1 MYRKIV
7 VLLLCARVCCPTAFS
22 QRQVLKPT
30 LGIAAGI
37 EQDSVLSA
45 AGCGCIIES
54 IGRRLSPRQVTEAD
68 FQLFRAR
75 MRKSPMPVCAFN
87 LFIPGELK
95 VVGPAVDEKAVL
107 NYVETVMARVAQTNT
122 RMIVWGSGGSRRI
135 PEGFDRRVAEK
146 QFVHIAKKIARIARK
161 YDITIA
167 LENLNSTE
175 TNFINTVAEALAI
188 VRKVHHTNLRLNAD
202 IYHMLKEGESPA
214 ILAATKRYLAHVEI
228 AEKEKRTP
236 PGTTGEDFRPYLR
249 ALSALDYHRNIVI
262 EGQWDN
268 LPATAARALSYLQKQ
283 VDEAYEGH

>member
-1 MYRKIV
+1 MYRKII

-22 QRQVLKPT
+22 QREVLKPT

-37 EQDSVLSA
+37 EQDSALAA

-54 IGRRLSPRQVTEAD
+54 IGRRLSPRNVSEAE
-68 FQLFRAR
+68 FRHFLGR
-75 MRKSPMPVCAFN
+75 VRQSPMPICAFN

-107 NYVETVMARVAQTNT
+107 AYVETVMARMAQTDT
-122 RMIVWGSGGSRRI
+122 RLIVWGSGGSRRI
-135 PEGFDRRVAEK
+135 PEGFDRTTAEQ
-146 QFVHIAKKIARIARK
+146 QFVKIAKKIARIARK
-161 YDITIA
+161 HRITIV

-175 TNFINTVAEALAI
+175 TNFINTVAEALTI
-188 VRKVHHTNLRLNAD
+188 VRKVHHPNLRLNAD

-214 ILAATKRYLAHVEI
+214 ILAHTKRYLAHVEI

-249 ALSALDYHRNIVI
+249 ALRAVGYHRNIVI
-262 EGQWDN
+262 EGQWEN
-268 LPATAARALSYLQKQ
+268 FPATAGHALSYLQQQ